1 LKFPFRFASR
11 GLPGALSAAQEFP
24 ASLYLREGRL
34 FSNAEERFRS
44 LVKRPLESDVS
55 GEILRYFQVRMK
67 WERHEYVVP
76 IADDLEF
83 LRDARRRFHGDRFDS
98 LYQAWSAGTITERDL
113 RLEFSQLKPDRPV
126 FFGTFL
132 VQEYSSPVAE
142 LLRRGDGC
150 VKDTR
155 NSPRHRSR
163 HPRGDTK
170 LLGA

>member
-1 LKFPFRFASR
+1 MFFGK
-11 GLPGALSAAQEFP
+11 
-24 ASLYLREGRL
+24 GRL
-34 FSNAEERFRS
+34 LFRELAVS
-44 LVKRPLESDVS
+44 AQNPHKKKIICGRRALRTSLESDVS

-163 HPRGDTK
+163 HPGGDAK